1 MLTTLILEG
10 NPEFRKNL
18 QNIIQ
23 NRILINPTKSEYD
36 MEISLIADDVSEM
49 LEYIQKHH
57 EKSFLL
63 FVDTDKLSE
72 NLSIWKF
79 LKDKLDFIEIVY
91 LTNDDFIFREIVANK
106 SEPLDIVQKKS
117 SIEKFTQIIRE
128 NIDIAFSRYK
138 INITHE
144 HIDKFTYEL
153 DHGIFK
159 RISLSQVY
167 SIETITN
174 NNKQVSLVCS
184 SFKTT
189 ILGNLKNIETTHKN
203 FFRCNR
209 TTLVNIDN
217 IYAIDKSNK
226 FLTMNNGTVHKISTR
241 KIKTALE
248 IFKD

>member
-72 NLSIWKF
+72 NLSIGKF

-138 INITHE
+138 ILHM
-144 HIDKFTYEL
+144 
-153 DHGIFK
+153 
-159 RISLSQVY
+159 
-167 SIETITN
+167 SILTN
-174 NNKQVSLVCS
+174 L
-184 SFKTT
+184 
-189 ILGNLKNIETTHKN
+189 L
-203 FFRCNR
+203 
-209 TTLVNIDN
+209 
-217 IYAIDKSNK
+217 
-226 FLTMNNGTVHKISTR
+226 MN
-241 KIKTALE
+241 
-248 IFKD
+248 